1 MVFFQQWLAMRRQ
14 RHPMLTVEG
23 KWIWDSWYCRDDQGL
38 WHAFFLQ
45 ADRSLGNPELR
56 HWNVTWGLAQ
66 VLTCANGRIGERFSG
81 RAKLRLL
88 MI

>member
-1 MVFFQQWLAMRRQ
+1 
-14 RHPMLTVEG
+14 MLTVEG

-45 ADRSLGNPELR
+45 ADRSQGIPNCDTGMLPGALP
-56 HWNVTWGLAQ
+56 Q
-66 VLTCANGRIGERFSG
+66 VPTCANGRIGERFSG
-81 RAKLRLL
+81 RAKLRLF